1 MSDAPQSPA
10 VAESRP
16 VRVLLYD
23 ADGRDR
29 EVRLEPGLVGSLTP
43 QQLLWVDASGA
54 DQLEQ
59 LADALDLPEGAR
71 ALLGYKGAPRLT
83 KCGDFL
89 HVTLAALHS
98 RGDDRWRP
106 VRTGV
111 LWDRRLVLTI
121 HQGEVDAFDEF
132 TAHIRGE
139 TRLGALSADLF
150 VSALLD
156 WHLATYFRAIES
168 LEVLVDRFDERVLTR
183 QPSSELID
191 ELIAMRRRV
200 SRLRR
205 LLLPQR
211 EVFHGLTRSDVGQ
224 EIGRDADRQFHG
236 VAQRFEQ
243 AREALEHTAGLVQ
256 GSFALHA
263 SRAADATNAFLKALT
278 FATFLLGAMSVIAG
292 LLGMNF
298 DARIFKAGE
307 MAFWSVIVGLLLLA
321 STAIVIA
328 KRRGWI

>member
-1 MSDAPQSPA
+1 MTESSHAASPA
-10 VAESRP
+10 RP
-16 VRVLLYD
+16 VRAFLYD

-29 EVRLEPGLVGSLTP
+29 EVRLEPGLVATLTP
-43 QQLLWVDASGA
+43 QQLLWVDASGPGGSV
-54 DQLEQ
+54 EE
-59 LADALDLPEGAR
+59 LAEALGLPDGAR
-71 ALLGYKGAPRLT
+71 AQVAGQKGPPRLT
-83 KCGDFL
+83 KCGEFL
-89 HVTLAALHS
+89 HVTLSALHARS
-98 RGDDRWRP
+98 DDRWRP
-106 VRTGV
+106 VRTSV

-121 HQGEVDAFDEF
+121 HQGEVDAFEDF

-139 TRLGALSADLF
+139 SRLGELSADLF

-168 LEVLVDRFDERVLTR
+168 LEVLIDRFDERVLTR
-183 QPSSELID
+183 QPSSQLID
-191 ELIAMRRRV
+191 ELIGMRRRV

-211 EVFHGLTRSDVGQ
+211 EVFHGLTRPDVGQ
-224 EIGRDADRQFHG
+224 EVGRDADRHFHG

-243 AREALEHTAGLVQ
+243 AREALEHTADLVQ

-278 FATFLLGAMSVIAG
+278 FATFLLGAMGVIAG

-298 DARIFKAGE
+298 QARIFEAGE
-307 MAFWSVIVGLLLLA
+307 LAFWSVIVGLLVLA
-321 STAIVIA
+321 TTAVFVA